1 MKSLVTAIILGLL
14 AAATAQAQVRGEY
27 LVTNHGAVGDGQF
40 DNEVIINDLI
50 NRMGPSGGS
59 IVIPHGDFRIN
70 KAIIVR
76 KSFVTIRGTG
86 PGSKLL
92 VGPGVREGIV
102 GPVEENRLSGV
113 TVRDLHIAG
122 MDFGADQAG
131 ILIDRANDGILIT
144 NVTLSNLRRGIFLRD
159 ADAARVIGNRVLDSE
174 ASFHFVG
181 GFMTVVNRN
190 HVSGYS
196 GGVTVLLEGCNRV
209 QFTGNIIM
217 PDGGVGLLL
226 SNAHNCNIS
235 GNTITSWYT
244 GAIEIKGNMNSI
256 SGNNISAVHV
266 DGSWRPD
273 PKGRDGFWG
282 LVRIEGNDNNLISNQ
297 IMSWQPEG
305 HVRVNVVSGH
315 NNVLRD
321 LYIAALGSDRKIN
334 IHNDAHGTRI
344 THSGVA
350 NEIAN
355 FGQNTRIAF
364 DP

>member
-1 MKSLVTAIILGLL
+1 MKKLLTAIVVGLL

-27 LVTNHGAVGDGQF
+27 LITNYGAVGDGQF

-70 KAIIVR
+70 KAIVVL

-86 PGSKLL
+86 AGSKIL

-102 GPVEENRLSGV
+102 GPVIDHRLSGL

-144 NVTLSNLRRGIFLRD
+144 NVTLSNLRRGIFLRH
-159 ADAARVIGNRVLDSE
+159 ADAARVVGNRVYDSE
-174 ASFHFVG
+174 ASCHIVG

-190 HVSGYS
+190 HFSGYS
-196 GGVTVLLEGCNRV
+196 GGVTFLLEGCNRV
-209 QFTGNIIM
+209 QVTGNIFM
-217 PDGGVGLLL
+217 PDGGVGVLL
-226 SNAHNCNIS
+226 SDAHNCNIS

-244 GAIEIKGNMNSI
+244 GAVEVKGNMNSL
-256 SGNNISAVHV
+256 SGNNISAVHK
-266 DGSWRPD
+266 DGHWLPD
-273 PKGRDGFWG
+273 PRGRDGFWG

-305 HVRVNVVSGH
+305 DVRVNVVSGH
-315 NNVLRD
+315 SNVLRD
-321 LYIAALGSDRKIN
+321 LYIAAHGSERKIN
-334 IHNDAHGTRI
+334 VHNDAHWTRI
-344 THSGVA
+344 THSGLPH
-350 NEIAN
+350 EIAN
-355 FGQNTRIAF
+355 FGHETRIAF